1 MFFSLVK
8 GLSIGVSTLVIGYI
22 GDNTISKK
30 TTALIK
36 ENDLFLY
43 NQAMKAL
50 FLNLLV
56 VSPIVY
62 AIVDYTL
69 INHNVPF
76 FLIQLDKIGI
86 ILLVENIGYYFVH
99 KTFHEVNFLYKYH
112 SFHHKFDKILIP
124 SLGQAVSVV
133 EYCTAY
139 LTPFII
145 GAWIT
150 NPSEISFMIS
160 IVIIGLLNMIIHC
173 QELYNVKYPFFLV
186 SPHDH
191 IEHHKVRNKHFAAPF
206 INVDKLLK

>member
-1 MFFSLVK
+1 MLFSLTK
-8 GLSIGVSTLVIGYI
+8 GFLLGAFTLVIGYI

-30 TTALIK
+30 TTVLIK
-36 ENDLFLY
+36 EKDLSLY
-43 NQAMKAL
+43 NQAMRAL

-56 VSPIVY
+56 VFPITY
-62 AIVDYTL
+62 NIVDSTL
-69 INHNVPF
+69 INHNVSF

-86 ILLVENIGYYFVH
+86 ILLVQNVVYYIAHRTLH
-99 KTFHEVNFLYKYH
+99 KVTFLYKFH

-139 LTPFII
+139 LVPFIL

-150 NPSEISFMIS
+150 NPSEISFIICIS
-160 IVIIGLLNMIIHC
+160 ILGLLGMVIHC
-173 QELYNVKYPFFLV
+173 QELYNVKYLFFLV

-191 IEHHKVRNKHFAAPF
+191 IEHHKLRNKHFAAPL
-206 INVDKLLK
+206 IDIDKFLE